1 MGTLRFAHA
10 TTKAVDRRVSQLLLR
25 QDQVST
31 NGGGTDPDIL
41 DILVVGAGP
50 CGIAVGV
57 AARHEGLSCAL
68 FDRGAVT
75 QSMMEHPT
83 YTTYFSGP
91 EKLEIDDLPFTTAG
105 DKPTRREAL
114 RYYRRVAA
122 YHRLRIHQY
131 EEVREIRREG
141 DLFHVETRTHDQDR
155 RYVARSVVIATG
167 YYDTPRP
174 LGVPGSELPKV
185 SHYFTEPFPYFDQD
199 VIVIGGGNSA
209 ADAALTIWR
218 EGARVTLV
226 HLFEELDAGVKPWVR
241 PDIDNRIKEGSIP
254 ALWRHRVVEI
264 RQTEVVVE
272 SVDTGER
279 REIPNDWVLAL
290 IGYVPDPRFLRE
302 MGVGIDPD
310 TGVPAHDP
318 STMETTT
325 PGVFV
330 AGVVAAGYDANKI
343 FIENGKL
350 HGPLIARTV
359 ASRRR

>member
-1 MGTLRFAHA
+1 MNESE
-10 TTKAVDRRVSQLLLR
+10 V
-25 QDQVST
+25 
-31 NGGGTDPDIL
+31 I

-57 AARHEGLSCAL
+57 AARHEGLSCTL

-75 QSMMEHPT
+75 QAMIEHPT

-91 EKLEIDDLPFTTAG
+91 EKLEIDGIPFTTAG

-122 YHRLRIHQY
+122 FHELDIRQY
-131 EEVREIRREG
+131 EEVREISREG
-141 DLFHVETRTHDQDR
+141 DRFLVTSRSRGEERQYQAH
-155 RYVARSVVIATG
+155 SVVIATG
-167 YYDTPRP
+167 YYDTPRK
-174 LGVPGSELPKV
+174 LDVPGADLPKV
-185 SHYFTEPFPYFDQD
+185 THYFTEPFHYFDQD
-199 VIVIGGGNSA
+199 VLVIGGGNSA

-226 HLFEELDAGVKPWVR
+226 HLFDELDPGVKPWVR

-254 ALWRHRVVEI
+254 ALWRHRVAEI
-264 RQTEVVVE
+264 REGEVVVE

-279 REIPNDWVLAL
+279 QVIPNDWVLAL
-290 IGYVPDPRFLRE
+290 IGYVPDPGFLHDLE
-302 MGVGIDPD
+302 VPIDGETGIPE
-310 TGVPAHDP
+310 HDP
-318 STMETTT
+318 ATMETST

-350 HGPLIARTV
+350 HGPLIARTI
-359 ASRRR
+359 AKRLRA